1 MGAGKGEMRDL
12 CKQVLDA
19 GNDILKTGYNVKI
32 GCENRY
38 YQKLVES
45 GMSEQKA
52 LNRCTHSDDDRLSKR
67 AEMYGICEDIIR
79 MAKKICAAGYN
90 ARFGCLNNEFEAV
103 VEEMEVL

>member
-1 MGAGKGEMRDL
+1 MRGLGKGEMQDL

-19 GNDILKTGYNVKI
+19 GNDILKTGYNFKI

-38 YQKLVES
+38 YQKLVEG

-79 MAKKICAAGYN
+79 TAKKICSAGYN
-90 ARFGCLNNEFEAV
+90 ARFACIG
-103 VEEMEVL
+103 EEETK